1 MSATATLISQGA
13 RAPVPDLTILEL
25 GIAIVCTRRPTS
37 TIEQIA
43 AEIARWFGKDVTA
56 THVEMPLKRLI
67 ARGEVADNRGSFGAT
82 ETGHSRA
89 EESARALVRLVFR
102 DRYFFD
108 VGKLLDV
115 TLVKEDGDHAH

>member
-1 MSATATLISQGA
+1 MSATGTLIPIDA

-25 GIAIVCTRRPTS
+25 GIAIVCTRRPTF

-56 THVEMPLKRLI
+56 AHVELPLKRLI
-67 ARGEVADNRGSFGAT
+67 ARGEVADNGGSFGAT

-89 EESARALVRLVFR
+89 EEAARALVRLIFR

-115 TLVKEDGDHAH
+115 ILVKEDDNHAH